1 MFSIVLF
8 LKAMLAGFAI
18 AVPIGAIGAM
28 CMRRGLQGRW
38 IISLLTGFGAALAD
52 TALAAG
58 ALFGLA
64 LITHYLNENQ
74 GWLRLVGGAVL
85 ILIGARMIYKRK
97 VAVTA
102 VQKPQPTDLRY
113 WRIWLRSVSTG
124 FGLTII
130 NPATFIAFIGLF
142 AALGILQGAQGGPLD
157 NWAVVAGVFTGSM
170 LWWCILTAT
179 AFAARHTLPQ
189 GILTG
194 INIVLGLLVVGLG
207 VYSIA
212 SHFGFAR

>member
-1 MFSIVLF
+1 MFSVVLF

-38 IISLLTGFGAALAD
+38 IISLLTGFGAAVAD
-52 TALAAG
+52 TVLAAG
-58 ALFGLA
+58 AMFGLA

-74 GWLRLVGGAVL
+74 GWLRLVGGAFL
-85 ILIGARMIYKRK
+85 ILIGARMIHKRK
-97 VAVTA
+97 IIVTTA
-102 VQKPQPTDLRY
+102 QKPQPTDLRY

-130 NPATFIAFIGLF
+130 NPATFLAFIGLF
-142 AALGILQGAQGGPLD
+142 AALGILQGERSGLLE
-157 NWAVVAGVFTGSM
+157 NWAVVVGVFAGSM

-179 AFAARHTLPQ
+179 AFAARHKLPK

-194 INIVLGLLVVGLG
+194 INVVLGVIVVGLG
-207 VYSIA
+207 VFSIA
-212 SHFGFAR
+212 SYFGFAR